1 MFRKGRSTRREA
13 PQQGE
18 PGVPP
23 IEPEK
28 KQEECA
34 CPDKNTRETETRD
47 SSHAKYLEEY
57 VTLYDS
63 VKNDLQEMKADF
75 LKEMDHFR
83 DFEKEITVK
92 LWNLTSQQ
100 KIVADLEK
108 QDSDDESNDVREL
121 RTEIRGL
128 RELIQKVVTFG
139 NERETA
145 VVPTSR
151 FQGVDNQLDVFMK
164 WQPDATILNMPQTGS
179 LESWGSSGNGKRID
193 VLTDELK
200 KTNQAVVSLQRQMG
214 ELGANERLATT
225 NIQILTAAINGTPE
239 TRGILRRLTE
249 IERRLNVQAGT
260 DVEESHASALESF
273 DRIRK
278 GGVKVTGDGGPLYSM
293 PTGSVPEKQKEP
305 ERLGDLRL
313 GLATRA
319 VQPSHPL

>member
-1 MFRKGRSTRREA
+1 MFRKRHSTRREA

-57 VTLYDS
+57 ITLYDS
-63 VKNDLQEMKADF
+63 VKNDLQEMKANF
-75 LKEMDHFR
+75 IKERDHFR
-83 DFEKEITVK
+83 DFQKEITEK
-92 LWNLTSQQ
+92 LLNLNSQQ
-100 KIVADLEK
+100 ELVTKLEK
-108 QDSDDESNDVREL
+108 QDSDDESSDFREL
-121 RTEIRGL
+121 RTEIGDL
-128 RELIQKVVTFG
+128 RELIQKVAFG
-139 NERETA
+139 SQHETA
-145 VVPTSR
+145 VVPAPR
-151 FQGVDNQLDVFMK
+151 FQVVGNELDVFMK

-200 KTNQAVVSLQRQMG
+200 KTNQAVVSLQQQMG

-225 NIQILTAAINGTPE
+225 NIRILTAAINGTPE

-249 IERRLNVQAGT
+249 IEGRLNVQAGT